1 MIDNSVSMK
10 WFRSFGVA
18 IISIVLVCCACSEDD
33 KLQQSGTDVAV
44 LPIEDTDVDPLG
56 DKWAVAFTSE
66 SSWNLKKSALEGTTS
81 LSWVTFSASRGD
93 AGTTEVTIT
102 VMPNISGERRV
113 LRVAFD
119 RNDTKSETLD
129 FRIIQEPAILE
140 TPGSM
145 ECGWLGERKVM
156 NVESNIRWELSLSH
170 GDKDNTSWLGVN
182 TGPYVKDM
190 DIDIAFN
197 DNNFSGTDH
206 RAELTLVPRKL
217 DRTGNEVALDGDV
230 VDALTRKVYIS
241 QSNLV
246 FLVDNEVDDPDLE
259 PFSEFGPIVSSSGEP
274 YVADPVS
281 QDVTVA
287 SETDWNLIDK
297 PDWIEV
303 ETIAEETQRWPSG
316 VNVSIKDLRIS
327 AVQINNSK
335 EQNDAILKLVSADD
349 ERAVREIKV
358 VQNGYKLE
366 ATLIS
371 GDREIDEMAVDS
383 TAMAELSI
391 DTNGP
396 WTIDE
401 TNIPDWLQLEGELT
415 GVGEARIMVKSPVWN
430 MEQEPKIGSIRIS
443 TGVNDI
449 EEPVTVNKAPFIFEI
464 GENLIEVNKGTF
476 ESVKDI
482 LKALPMKNT
491 TQYDLKVDSSGPWD
505 MTLEYGDPSD
515 EGWFYVSESE
525 GETGTLLKAGALGA
539 NPYTDK
545 DRSLVITFVSRRH
558 KAIGMDLSVPLTITQ
573 EKYVFNL
580 YPYLFDNVPAYS
592 KDGIQYTSELK
603 CSYDWEYWWNGNVSV
618 TSDPSGQYTF
628 TDEQRNGLTYP
639 TLYLNVETNTLK
651 EPVTK
656 TVYIQSEYD
665 ETIKEIQI
673 HQDAFVFDVNTSQI
687 PTGTLPYN
695 TEGTYVVQVNSTNE
709 VGWEVKDC
717 PTWFNVNSSL
727 NEGPKGDLKFTVKPN
742 GGDERD
748 CTIII
753 YNTVSGESPDITVKQ
768 AGYYF
773 SVDKSSLGEFDELSG
788 SPIQAGVT
796 CTAGADGWK
805 ILSYPGWIK
814 CEKGENKID
823 VSANQNLGERRS
835 GTIVLE
841 SLYEYVNDDR
851 KQRQI
856 SVSQRGYVFNVTHD
870 DGSGD
875 ITLPDYKSSEKT
887 LSIMSSGDWTVS
899 VPSDQSAVSASPTK
913 GYASRS
919 VAMKSTLSIAPNY
932 DSTSRKIPV
941 TVQSAHFKSDAETP
955 NLKKVINIQQPGYT
969 FKVGGKII
977 GYDLELG
984 PAELVDASIPVSCS
998 GEWEVKKSAETW
1010 LSVEK
1015 NTNGTA
1021 IEYSVDSNK
1030 SDGKKDTSDREAVIT
1045 VSTTDGSG
1053 KVIKITVKQSG
1064 EKAK

>member
-33 KLQQSGTDVAV
+33 KLQQSGTDIAV

-81 LSWVTFSASRGD
+81 LSWVTFSTSRGD
-93 AGTTEVTIT
+93 AGTTEVTIN

-113 LRVAFD
+113 LRVSFD
-119 RNDTKSETLD
+119 RNDPKSETLD

-145 ECGWLGERKVM
+145 ECGWLGEKKVM

-217 DRTGNEVALDGDV
+217 DRTGNEVALNSDV

-259 PFSEFGPIVSSSGEP
+259 PFSEFGPVVSSSGEP

-371 GDREIDEMAVDS
+371 GDREIDVMAVDS

-449 EEPVTVNKAPFIFEI
+449 EEPVTANKAPFIFEI
-464 GENLIEVNKGTF
+464 GENLIEGNK
-476 ESVKDI
+476 SVKDV

-491 TQYDLKVDSSGPWD
+491 TKYDLKVDSSGPWD

-515 EGWFYVSESE
+515 EGWFSVSESE
-525 GETGTLLKAGALGA
+525 GDTGTVLKAGALGA

-580 YPYLFDNVPAYS
+580 DPDLFDNVPAYR
-592 KDGIQYTSELK
+592 KDGIQYTSELR

-618 TSDPSGQYTF
+618 TSDPSGQYPF

-639 TLYLNVETNTLK
+639 TLYLNVGTNTLK

-665 ETIKEIQI
+665 NTIKEIQI
-673 HQDAFVFDVNTSQI
+673 HQEAFVFDVNTSQI

-709 VGWEVKDC
+709 VRWEVNGC

-727 NEGPKGDLKFTVKPN
+727 NEGPKEDLEFTVKPN

-753 YNTVSGESPDITVKQ
+753 YNTVSGESPEITVKQ

-773 SVDKSSLGEFDELSG
+773 SVDKSSLAEFDELKTDDTQT
-788 SPIQAGVT
+788 ITAT
-796 CTAGADGWK
+796 CAAGADGWK
-805 ILSYPGWIK
+805 IKSAPGWINYTK
-814 CEKGENKID
+814 DDDKVL
-823 VSANQNLGERRS
+823 VSADQNLGSRRT

-841 SLYEYVNDDR
+841 SQYQYANSDR
-851 KQRQI
+851 KTRNI
-856 SVSQRGYVFNVTHD
+856 SVSQREYVFDVTHNE
-870 DGSGD
+870 GSGN
-875 ITLPDYKSSEKT
+875 IALPDFKGTVKTLNIKSSGKWAV
-887 LSIMSSGDWTVS
+887 SSDDEDAVS
-899 VPSDQSAVSASPTK
+899 VSPES
-913 GYASRS
+913 GNASRET
-919 VAMKSTLSIAPNY
+919 ARTCRLTINPNY
-932 DSTSRKIPV
+932 DGLSRKTTI
-941 TVQSAHFKSDAETP
+941 TVQSEHFRSDTETP
-955 NLKKVINIQQPGYT
+955 GLKKTIVINQPGYEFT
-969 FKVGGKII
+969 VGA
-977 GYDLELG
+977 DNLELG
-984 PAELVDASIPVSCS
+984 PDKADGHIDVRCS
-998 GEWEVKKSAETW
+998 GTWSVDRPATATW
-1010 LSVEK
+1010 LTVSS
-1015 NTNGTA
+1015 TDSG
-1021 IEYSVDSNK
+1021 IEYSVQSNK
-1030 SDGKKDTSDREAVIT
+1030 SDGKNDTSEREAVIT
-1045 VSTTDGSG
+1045 VKTTDGSG
-1053 KVIKITVKQSG
+1053 KERKITIKQSG
-1064 EKAK
+1064 EKAQ

>member
-33 KLQQSGTDVAV
+33 KLQQSGTDIAV

-81 LSWVTFSASRGD
+81 LSWVTFSTSRGD
-93 AGTTEVTIT
+93 AGTTEVTIN

-113 LRVAFD
+113 LRVSFD
-119 RNDTKSETLD
+119 RNDPKSETLD

-145 ECGWLGERKVM
+145 ECGWLGEKKVM

-170 GDKDNTSWLGVN
+170 GDKDNTSWLEVN

-217 DRTGNEVALDGDV
+217 DRTGNEVALNSDV

-259 PFSEFGPIVSSSGEP
+259 PFSEFGPVVSSSGEP

-401 TNIPDWLQLEGELT
+401 THIPDWLQLEGELT

-449 EEPVTVNKAPFIFEI
+449 EEPVTANKAPFIFEI
-464 GENLIEVNKGTF
+464 GENLIEENK
-476 ESVKDI
+476 SVKDI

-515 EGWFYVSESE
+515 EGWFSVSESE
-525 GETGTLLKAGALGA
+525 GETGTVLKAGALGA

-580 YPYLFDNVPAYS
+580 DPDLFDNVPAYR
-592 KDGIQYTSELK
+592 KNGIQYTSELR

-618 TSDPSGQYTF
+618 TSDPSGQYPF

-639 TLYLNVETNTLK
+639 TLYLNVGTNTLK

-665 ETIKEIQI
+665 NTIKEIQI
-673 HQDAFVFDVNTSQI
+673 HQEAFVFDVNTSQI

-709 VGWEVKDC
+709 VGWEVNGC

-727 NEGPKGDLKFTVKPN
+727 NEGPKDDLEFTVKPN

-753 YNTVSGESPDITVKQ
+753 YNTVSGESPDIKVKQ

-805 ILSYPGWIK
+805 ILSYPDWIK

-823 VSANQNLGERRS
+823 VSANQNLGEGRS

-841 SLYEYVNDDR
+841 SLYKYVNNDR
-851 KQRQI
+851 KQREI

-870 DGSGD
+870 GGSGD

-899 VPSDQSAVSASPTK
+899 VPSGQSAVSASPTK

-919 VAMKSTLSIAPNY
+919 VASKSTLTIAPNY
-932 DSTSRKIPV
+932 DGTSRSIPV
-941 TVQSAHFKSDAETP
+941 TVQSLHFKSDAETP
-955 NLKKVINIQQPGYT
+955 NLKKIINIIQPGYT
-969 FKVGGKII
+969 FKVGFETSD
-977 GYDLELG
+977 YALDHS
-984 PAELVDASIPVSCS
+984 PAEFKDLSIPVSCS
-998 GEWEVKKSAETW
+998 GEWEVIKTNETW

-1015 NTNGTA
+1015 
-1021 IEYSVDSNK
+1021 VDSGIKYSLESN
-1030 SDGKKDTSDREAVIT
+1030 TTMSDREAVII
-1045 VSTTDGSG
+1045 VRTTDESNKEIQITIKQRG
-1053 KVIKITVKQSG
+1053 K
-1064 EKAK
+1064 

>member
-33 KLQQSGTDVAV
+33 KLQQSGTDIAV

-56 DKWAVAFTSE
+56 DNWAVAFTSE

-81 LSWVTFSASRGD
+81 LSWVTFSTSRGD
-93 AGTTEVTIT
+93 AGTTEVTIN

-119 RNDTKSETLD
+119 RNDPNSETLD

-145 ECGWLGERKVM
+145 ECGWLGEKKVM

-217 DRTGNEVALDGDV
+217 DRTGNEVALNRDV

-259 PFSEFGPIVSSSGEP
+259 PFSEFGPVVSSSGEP

-371 GDREIDEMAVDS
+371 GDREIDVMAVDS

-449 EEPVTVNKAPFIFEI
+449 EEPVTANKAPFIFEI
-464 GENLIEVNKGTF
+464 GENLIEGNK
-476 ESVKDI
+476 SVKDI

-515 EGWFYVSESE
+515 EGWFSVSESE

-580 YPYLFDNVPAYS
+580 DPYLFDNVPAYR
-592 KDGIQYTSELK
+592 KDGIQYTSELR

-618 TSDPSGQYTF
+618 TSDPSGQNTF

-639 TLYLNVETNTLK
+639 TLYLNVGTNTLK

-665 ETIKEIQI
+665 NTIKEIQI
-673 HQDAFVFDVNTSQI
+673 HQEAFVFDVNTSQI

-695 TEGTYVVQVNSTNE
+695 TEGTYVVQVNSTKE
-709 VGWEVKDC
+709 VRWEVKDC
-717 PTWFNVNSSL
+717 PKWFNVNSSL
-727 NEGPKGDLKFTVKPN
+727 NEGPKDDLEFTVKPN

-753 YNTVSGESPDITVKQ
+753 YNTVSGESPEITVKQ

-805 ILSYPGWIK
+805 ILSYPDWIK

-823 VSANQNLGERRS
+823 VSANQNLGEGRS

-841 SLYEYVNDDR
+841 SLYKYVNNDR
-851 KQRQI
+851 KQRRI

-870 DGSGD
+870 GGSGD

-899 VPSDQSAVSASPTK
+899 VPSDQSAVSASPSK
-913 GYASRS
+913 GSASRS
-919 VAMKSTLSIAPNY
+919 VAIKSTLTIAPNY
-932 DSTSRKIPV
+932 DGATRSIPV
-941 TVQSAHFKSDAETP
+941 TVQSFHFKSDAETP
-955 NLKKVINIQQPGYT
+955 NLKKIINIIQPGYT
-969 FKVGGKII
+969 FKVGHETSD
-977 GYDLELG
+977 YALDHS
-984 PAELVDASIPVSCS
+984 PAEFKDLSIPVSCS
-998 GEWEVKKSAETW
+998 GEWEVKKTNETW

-1015 NTNGTA
+1015 
-1021 IEYSVDSNK
+1021 VDSGIKYSLESN
-1030 SDGKKDTSDREAVIT
+1030 TTMSDREAVII
-1045 VSTTDGSG
+1045 VRTTDGSN
-1053 KVIKITVKQSG
+1053 KEIKITIKQSG
-1064 EKAK
+1064 K

>member
-33 KLQQSGTDVAV
+33 KLQQSGTDIAV

-81 LSWVTFSASRGD
+81 LSWVTFSTSRGD
-93 AGTTEVTIT
+93 AGTTEVTIN

-113 LRVAFD
+113 LRVSFD
-119 RNDTKSETLD
+119 RNDPKSETLD

-145 ECGWLGERKVM
+145 ECGWLGEKKVM

-170 GDKDNTSWLGVN
+170 GDKDNTSWLEVN

-217 DRTGNEVALDGDV
+217 DRTGNEVALNSDV

-259 PFSEFGPIVSSSGEP
+259 PFSEFGPVVSSSGEP

-287 SETDWNLIDK
+287 SETDFDIIDK

-316 VNVSIKDLRIS
+316 INVSIKDLRIS

-401 TNIPDWLQLEGELT
+401 THIPDWLQLEGELT

-430 MEQEPKIGSIRIS
+430 MEQEPKIGSIRIC

-449 EEPVTVNKAPFIFEI
+449 EEPVTANKAPFIFEI
-464 GENLIEVNKGTF
+464 GENLIEGNK
-476 ESVKDI
+476 SVKDV

-491 TQYDLKVDSSGPWD
+491 TKYDLKVDSSGPWD

-515 EGWFYVSESE
+515 EGWFSVSESK
-525 GETGTLLKAGALGA
+525 GDTGTVLKAGALGA

-580 YPYLFDNVPAYS
+580 DPDLFDNVPAYR
-592 KDGIQYTSELK
+592 KDGIQYTSELR

-618 TSDPSGQYTF
+618 TSDPSGQNTF

-639 TLYLNVETNTLK
+639 TLYLNVGTNTLK

-665 ETIKEIQI
+665 NTIKEIQI
-673 HQDAFVFDVNTSQI
+673 HQEAFVFDVNTSQI

-709 VGWEVKDC
+709 VRWEVNGC

-727 NEGPKGDLKFTVKPN
+727 NEGPKEDLEFTVKPN

-753 YNTVSGESPDITVKQ
+753 YNTVSGESPEITVKQ

-773 SVDKSSLGEFDELSG
+773 NVDKSSLAEFDELKTDDTQT
-788 SPIQAGVT
+788 ITAT
-796 CTAGADGWK
+796 CAAGADGWK
-805 ILSYPGWIK
+805 IKSAPGWINYTK
-814 CEKGENKID
+814 DDDKVL
-823 VSANQNLGERRS
+823 VSADQNLGSRRT

-841 SLYEYVNDDR
+841 SQYQYANSDR
-851 KQRQI
+851 KTRNI
-856 SVSQRGYVFNVTHD
+856 SVSQREYVFDVTHNE
-870 DGSGD
+870 GSGN
-875 ITLPDYKSSEKT
+875 IALPDFKGTVKTLNIKSSGKWAV
-887 LSIMSSGDWTVS
+887 SSDDEDAVS
-899 VPSDQSAVSASPTK
+899 VSPES
-913 GYASRS
+913 GNASRET
-919 VAMKSTLSIAPNY
+919 ARTCRLTINPNY
-932 DSTSRKIPV
+932 DGLSRKTTI
-941 TVQSAHFKSDAETP
+941 TVQSEHFGSDTETP
-955 NLKKVINIQQPGYT
+955 GLKKTIVINQPGYEFT
-969 FKVGGKII
+969 VGA
-977 GYDLELG
+977 DNLELG
-984 PAELVDASIPVSCS
+984 PDKADGHIDVRCS
-998 GEWEVKKSAETW
+998 GTWSVDRPATATW
-1010 LSVEK
+1010 LTVSS
-1015 NTNGTA
+1015 TDSG
-1021 IEYSVDSNK
+1021 IEYSVQSNK
-1030 SDGKKDTSDREAVIT
+1030 SDGKNDTSEREAVIT
-1045 VSTTDGSG
+1045 VKTTDGSG
-1053 KVIKITVKQSG
+1053 KERKITIKQSG
-1064 EKAK
+1064 EKAQ

>member
-33 KLQQSGTDVAV
+33 KLQQSGTDIAV

-81 LSWVTFSASRGD
+81 LSWVTFSTSRGD
-93 AGTTEVTIT
+93 AGTTEVTIN

-119 RNDTKSETLD
+119 RNDPNSETLD

-145 ECGWLGERKVM
+145 ECGWLGEKKVM

-217 DRTGNEVALDGDV
+217 DRTGNEVALNSDV

-259 PFSEFGPIVSSSGEP
+259 PFSEFGPVVSSSGEP

-335 EQNDAILKLVSADD
+335 EQNGAILKLVSADD

-449 EEPVTVNKAPFIFEI
+449 EEPVTANKAPFIFEI
-464 GENLIEVNKGTF
+464 GENLIEGNK
-476 ESVKDI
+476 SVKDV

-491 TQYDLKVDSSGPWD
+491 TKYDLKVDSSGPWD

-515 EGWFYVSESE
+515 EGWFSVSESK
-525 GETGTLLKAGALGA
+525 GDTGTVLKAGALGA

-580 YPYLFDNVPAYS
+580 DPDLFDNVPAYR
-592 KDGIQYTSELK
+592 KDGIQYTSELR

-618 TSDPSGQYTF
+618 TSDPSGQNTF

-639 TLYLNVETNTLK
+639 TLYLNVGTNTLK

-665 ETIKEIQI
+665 NTIKEIQI
-673 HQDAFVFDVNTSQI
+673 HQKAFVFDVNTSQI

-709 VGWEVKDC
+709 VRWEVNGC

-727 NEGPKGDLKFTVKPN
+727 NEGPKEDLEFTVKPN

-753 YNTVSGESPDITVKQ
+753 YNTVSGESPEITVKQ

-805 ILSYPGWIK
+805 ILSYPDWIK

-823 VSANQNLGERRS
+823 VSANQNLGEGRS

-841 SLYEYVNDDR
+841 SLYKYVNNDR
-851 KQRQI
+851 KQRRI

-870 DGSGD
+870 GGSGD

-899 VPSDQSAVSASPTK
+899 VPSDQSAVSASPSK
-913 GYASRS
+913 GSASRS
-919 VAMKSTLSIAPNY
+919 VAIKSTLTIAPNY
-932 DSTSRKIPV
+932 DGATRSIPV
-941 TVQSAHFKSDAETP
+941 TVQSFHFKSDAETP
-955 NLKKVINIQQPGYT
+955 NLKKIINIIQPGYT
-969 FKVGGKII
+969 FKVGRETSD
-977 GYDLELG
+977 YALDHS
-984 PAELVDASIPVSCS
+984 PAEFKDLSIPVSCS
-998 GEWEVKKSAETW
+998 GEWEVKKTNETW

-1015 NTNGTA
+1015 
-1021 IEYSVDSNK
+1021 VDSGIKYSLESN
-1030 SDGKKDTSDREAVIT
+1030 TTMSDREAVII
-1045 VSTTDGSG
+1045 VRTTDGSN
-1053 KVIKITVKQSG
+1053 KEIKITIKQSG
-1064 EKAK
+1064 K